1 MSKEN
6 ENIRFSLRWGISFI
20 FFLFGIVSIDISSL
34 KWALC
39 GLLLYSIPVI
49 LQFFRS
55 DYLRHWSLWIGFFL
69 LVQTFLTPLLT
80 DKNFKTLFPNLNMV
94 IDVKGGLP
102 GIQGQQRITT
112 DQKGFRVTKNMDYRS
127 TEDFKIFAVGG
138 STTEQIYLD
147 NKKTWTHL
155 LQEKLSPYINN
166 NEVYVINTGLA
177 GLRAEHHLAT
187 LKHIVRYNPDMVL
200 FLIGVNDWN
209 WHIKN
214 HFNADKKLIKESI
227 KKARS
232 FILLKNSLL
241 GNALKSIKYLS
252 LKNNHDK
259 QPHVKQDYGEYYS
272 KQRGSLDRNQKVTFK
287 PSSVHPHYEKTID
300 VISSICKKNEIDC
313 IFITQPS
320 GYQIGVDKEF
330 KAGFWMTP
338 PNEEYTLDFESIV
351 HIASLYNRF
360 LIEFARQRG
369 HKVCDLAHEFS
380 PSYQF
385 FYDDA
390 HFNLKGA
397 EHAATSL
404 FSCIISSVN

>member
-1 MSKEN
+1 MISLGRSLKN
-6 ENIRFSLRWGISFI
+6 VFSLRWGISFI

-34 KWALC
+34 EWAIC

-55 DYLRHWSLWIGFFL
+55 DYLRYWSLWIGFFL

-94 IDVKGGLP
+94 INVKGGLP
-102 GIQGQQRITT
+102 GIQGRQRITT
-112 DQKGFRVTKNMDYRS
+112 DQKGFRVTKKVDYGS
-127 TEDFKIFAVGG
+127 TKCFKIFAIGG
-138 STTEQIYLD
+138 STTEQIALD
-147 NKKTWTHL
+147 NEKTWTHL
-155 LQEKLSPYINN
+155 LQEKLTPIINK
-166 NEVYVINTGLA
+166 EVFVINTGLS
-177 GLRAEHHLAT
+177 GLRAEHHLST
-187 LKHIVRYNPDMVL
+187 LKKIVGYHPDMVL
-200 FLIGVNDWN
+200 FLFGINDWN
-209 WHIKN
+209 QHIKD
-214 HFNADKKLIKESI
+214 HFSLSRKDFIEKI
-227 KKARS
+227 KKGRAL
-232 FILLKNSLL
+232 ILLKNTLL
-241 GNALKSIKYLS
+241 GNALKSIKFITGG
-252 LKNNHDK
+252 KNQDEP
-259 QPHVKQDYGEYYS
+259 QVKQDYGEYYS

-287 PSSVHPHYEKTID
+287 PSSVHPHYERTL
-300 VISSICKKNEIDC
+300 VEISSICKENEIDC

-320 GYQIGVDKEF
+320 GYQIGADKEF

-338 PNEEYTLDFESIV
+338 PNEEYTLNFESIV
-351 HIASLYNRF
+351 HIASLYNKF

-385 FYDDA
+385 FYDDC